1 MSVYLAIIKK
11 RGLDTRT
18 ALLQFILPI
27 SHLPSTA
34 KSGGVLTISR
44 SLSVNLYQDGTNAV
58 KCSSLIIN
66 QLSFPL
72 SLFMR
77 PLKNPFE

>member
-18 ALLQFILPI
+18 ALLQFILLI

-34 KSGGVLTISR
+34 KVGCPDHLPFNIGKLLSGRIKTKRIGR
-44 SLSVNLYQDGTNAV
+44 HYA
-58 KCSSLIIN
+58 
-66 QLSFPL
+66 
-72 SLFMR
+72 
-77 PLKNPFE
+77 

>member
-34 KSGGVLTISR
+34 KVGCHDHLPF
-44 SLSVNLYQDGTNAV
+44 
-58 KCSSLIIN
+58 IIG
-66 QLSFPL
+66 
-72 SLFMR
+72 
-77 PLKNPFE
+77 